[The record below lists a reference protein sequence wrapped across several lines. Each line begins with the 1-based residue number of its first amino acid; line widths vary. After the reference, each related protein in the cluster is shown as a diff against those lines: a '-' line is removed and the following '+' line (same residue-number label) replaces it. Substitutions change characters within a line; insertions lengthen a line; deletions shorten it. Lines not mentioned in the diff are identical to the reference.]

1 MTSTRRF
8 RWGLLIFDF
17 GLKDKERGS
26 GASRMRRGRF
36 FSNLKFTI
44 RNLKWTVILAALAT
58 AGCGYS
64 TEPLHRTDVRTV
76 AVNIFANKNF
86 RREMEFDL
94 AQKLTK
100 TIETRTPYKVVHD
113 PKRADTE
120 IRGEIIAFQAPVLT
134 ENVRTDTA
142 MEIEVTIM
150 AWFEWKDLRTGEILA
165 RRDEVSGTGAY
176 APAIGETQ
184 NSATSDAVSRL
195 ARRIVECME
204 KPW

>member
-1 MTSTRRF
+1 VTSTRQF
-8 RWGLLIFDF
+8 R
-17 GLKDKERGS
+17 
-26 GASRMRRGRF
+26 GAAPMAVA
-36 FSNLKFTI
+36 L
-44 RNLKWTVILAALAT
+44 LAALAA

-76 AVNIFANKNF
+76 AVNIFGNKDF

-100 TIETRTPYKVVHD
+100 TIEDRTRYKVVHD

-134 ENVRTDTA
+134 ENVQTDSP
-142 MEIEVTIM
+142 MEIDVTIM

-165 RRDEVSGTGAY
+165 RRDEVSGSGQY

-184 NSATSDAVSRL
+184 SSATSDAISRL
-195 ARRIVECME
+195 ARRIVEYME

>member
-36 FSNLKFTI
+36 FSNLKFRI

-76 AVNIFANKNF
+76 AVNIFANKDF
-86 RREMEFDL
+86 RREIEFDL
-94 AQKLTK
+94 ARALTK
-100 TIETRTPYKVVHD
+100 TIETRTPYKVIHD

-120 IRGEIIAFQAPVLT
+120 IRGEILAFHAPVLT
-134 ENVRTDTA
+134 ENVRTDSP
-142 MEIEVTIM
+142 MEVEVAIM

-165 RRDEVSGTGAY
+165 RAEEVNGSGAY
-176 APAIGETQ
+176 AVAIGETQ
-184 NSATSDAVSRL
+184 SSATSDAIQEL
-195 ARRIVECME
+195 ARHIVEFME
-204 KPW
+204 KKW